1 MKKKYQQPLI
11 KVLCVENEPLLN
23 ASVVTYG
30 GETVNTMGST
40 PLLAV
45 RQMETALCG
54 AMLSLITPGQ
64 LGIKVYCKQNA
75 GLKNSLNPAFYF
87 FLLLNLNR

>member
-30 GETVNTMGST
+30 GETVNTMGSDT
-40 PLLAV
+40 TTGGSADGDGTVWGDAKPYNPW
-45 RQMETALCG
+45 TAWD
-54 AMLSLITPGQ
+54 
-64 LGIKVYCKQNA
+64 
-75 GLKNSLNPAFYF
+75 
-87 FLLLNLNR
+87 